1 MAKTRTS
8 FLCRDCGGVHPKWIG
23 RCPDCGAWDT
33 LEAFHEPTESAS
45 IGTVAGVALKSAV
58 ADRPGVDQTTT
69 AGAVPLT
76 EVVQLEVPRVP
87 SGLGELDRVLGGGF
101 VPGSAV
107 LLGGEPGIGKSTMLL
122 QAAASVVLGGG
133 RVLYASSEESPQQI
147 RLRAD
152 RLLGENL
159 DRAAHLYLHAD
170 TNLVRIVEEIRRVEP
185 TVVVLDSIQMVHRS
199 DLDAPPG
206 STTQLR
212 RCCHDLVQAAKISG
226 AAIVIVGHV
235 TKEGQLAGPKLLEH
249 VVDAVLAFEG
259 DRDHGH
265 RVLRAAKNRFGS
277 THEIGLFEMG
287 DSGLR
292 ELDEAGW
299 AIDAGDYTG
308 DRSDDGA
315 GRRGVSGSVLT
326 ATMAGTRCLPVEIQA
341 LTATGFLGSAK
352 RRATGLDASRLA
364 MLIAVLEK
372 HGGQRLADQD
382 IFAATVGGARVVEP
396 AADLAIALA
405 IAGAHHGR
413 TVDSG
418 TVAVGEIGLTG
429 GVRGVHHLEQ
439 RLRELARRGARRA
452 LVPASQAK
460 EWSIDGLQIEP
471 VSGIGAALTHLV

>member
-33 LEAFHEPTESAS
+33 LEAYREPEEAAT
-45 IGTVAGVALKSAV
+45 IGTVAGVALRSMGASSV
-58 ADRPGVDQTTT
+58 DGTGPGTISR
-69 AGAVPLT
+69 AVPLT
-76 EVVQLEVPRVP
+76 EVEQLEVPRVP

-101 VPGSAV
+101 VAGSAV

-152 RLLGENL
+152 RLLGESIEQ
-159 DRAAHLYLHAD
+159 AAELYLHAD
-170 TNLVRIVEEIRRVEP
+170 TNLVRIIEEIRRVEP

-277 THEIGLFEMG
+277 TQEIGLFEMT
-287 DSGLR
+287 DLGLR
-292 ELDEAGW
+292 ELDEAGM
-299 AIDAGDYTG
+299 AIEPGQGGTA
-308 DRSDDGA
+308 
-315 GRRGVSGSVLT
+315 GSVLT
-326 ATMAGTRCLPVEIQA
+326 ATMAGTRFLPVEIQA

-352 RRATGLDASRLA
+352 RRATGLDTNRLA

-382 IFAATVGGARVVEP
+382 VFAAAAGGIRVVEP
-396 AADLAIALA
+396 AADLAVALA

-413 TVDSG
+413 SLEQG
-418 TVAVGEIGLTG
+418 TVVLGEIGLTG
-429 GVRGVHHLEQ
+429 EIRGVRHLEQ
-439 RLRELARRGARRA
+439 RLRELARRGATQA
-452 LVPASQAK
+452 IVPLSSGG
-460 EWSIDGLQIEP
+460 SIKIPGLQIHP
-471 VSGIGAALTHLV
+471 VARLGAALEGLS